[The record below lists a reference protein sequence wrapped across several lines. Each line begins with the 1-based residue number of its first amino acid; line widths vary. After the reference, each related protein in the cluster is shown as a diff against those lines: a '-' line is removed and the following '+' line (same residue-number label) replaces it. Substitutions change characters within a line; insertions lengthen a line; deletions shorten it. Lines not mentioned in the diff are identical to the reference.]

1 MLGFEAAMPQ
11 FEALGAQ
18 VVGVSTDPA
27 PSLAAWQKEN
37 NAGGKQIL
45 LSDFPRRQML
55 TAYGALETNE
65 QSPVYR
71 YAKRAYF
78 IIDKTGTVKYIK
90 IMDSPLNLLS
100 ADEVLKA
107 LKDSGAAWCGRGGLS
122 CSERPWRSSPR
133 PRSPPLTSLRCR

>member
-1 MLGFEAAMPQ
+1 MPQ

-27 PSLAAWQKEN
+27 PFLAAWQKEN

-78 IIDKTGTVKYIK
+78 IIDKAGTVKYIK
-90 IMDSPLNLLS
+90 VLDNPLNLLS
-100 ADEVLKA
+100 ADEVVKA
-107 LKDSGAAWCGRGGLS
+107 IKDSGAA
-122 CSERPWRSSPR
+122 
-133 PRSPPLTSLRCR
+133 

>member
-27 PSLAAWQKEN
+27 TALAAWQKQN
-37 NAGGKQIL
+37 NVGGKQIL

-55 TAYGALETNE
+55 KAYGALETNE
-65 QSPVYR
+65 QSPIYH

-90 IMDSPLNLLS
+90 IMDNALNLLD
-100 ADEVLKA
+100 AGEVLKA
-107 LKDSGAAWCGRGGLS
+107 LKDSGAA
-122 CSERPWRSSPR
+122 
-133 PRSPPLTSLRCR
+133 